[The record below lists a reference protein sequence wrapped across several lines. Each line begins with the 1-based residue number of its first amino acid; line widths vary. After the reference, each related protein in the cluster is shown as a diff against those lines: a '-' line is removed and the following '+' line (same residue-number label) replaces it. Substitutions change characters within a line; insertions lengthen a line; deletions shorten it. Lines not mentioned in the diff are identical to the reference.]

1 MTDRDPHDSDLEALL
16 GRALRTETAGI
27 VPAGDGLARIRDRVD
42 GRGRT
47 AWWKPALAL
56 VAAAAGG
63 LLVGGLVLPGVG
75 GADGTASTV
84 NELTPAESTPSA
96 TPTPE
101 AGSDGID
108 GIDGPAAS
116 PSATT
121 TAPSTSRSPGASAAL
136 PVYYLHDD
144 GSGPRLYREFHLAA
158 DGGTGGAAA
167 VREMLRGEPVD
178 PDYTSLW
185 AAGTELL
192 GYAVEDGVVTVDLSA
207 EALDGS
213 SAGSAGA
220 ATSLQQLVYT
230 VTAVEGD
237 GSLRVRLTVE
247 GEPVPELWGALDT
260 REPVARAP
268 MLDVQGQVW
277 ILGPTQGERSAS
289 PVEVTVYGTAFE
301 GTVVLQVTATGR
313 DEVLAEQVVTTA
325 MGEFVDAAT
334 SFELPPGDY
343 TVRALSEYGEA
354 MELLE
359 RDSKEFRVG

>member
-1 MTDRDPHDSDLEALL
+1 MTDRDPHDSDLETLL
-16 GRALRTETAGI
+16 GRAFRTETAGI

-47 AWWKPALAL
+47 AWWKPALVL

-63 LLVGGLVLPGVG
+63 LLAGGLVLPGVG

-84 NELTPAESTPSA
+84 NNLTPAASTPSA
-96 TPTPE
+96 TPTPD
-101 AGSDGID
+101 AGS
-108 GIDGPAAS
+108 DGPAAS
-116 PSATT
+116 PSATATATPT
-121 TAPSTSRSPGASAAL
+121 TPTSQDAGAAL

-144 GSGPRLYREFHLAA
+144 GSALRLYREFHLAA
-158 DGGTGGAAA
+158 DGGTGGEAA

-185 AAGTELL
+185 APGTELL
-192 GYAVEDGVVTVDLSA
+192 GYAVEDGVVTVDVSA
-207 EALDGS
+207 EALGMT
-213 SAGSAGA
+213 AGSEGA

-230 VTAVEGD
+230 VTAAEGD
-237 GSLRVRLTVE
+237 ADLRVRLTVE
-247 GEPVPELWGALDT
+247 GEPVPELWGAVDNS
-260 REPVARAP
+260 EPSARAP

-277 ILGPTQGERSAS
+277 ILDPTQGGQSTS

-313 DEVLAEQVVTTA
+313 DEVLAEQFVTTA
-325 MGEFVDAAT
+325 MGEFLDAAT